1 MQISKETMKVKSLLP
16 QFNTCLL
23 AVEGPDSTGLLLE
36 EALDPVLLS
45 TMIQPSV
52 SFCSKSKQDLIE
64 ALVMTKRRKKEM
76 SMIEK
81 EMRKTTKYYLNKHEV
96 VQLLIKKYSEEEVL
110 EFGKEQCHFYRTTV
124 VLLMNSLKS
133 VPNYFPLYY
142 HHMTKILTLTKT
154 KKMKMMMM
162 MIMMRS
168 FGFLSVIYCFP
179 IDRIHHYFL
188 V

>member
-23 AVEGPDSTGLLLE
+23 AVEGPHSTGLLLE

-64 ALVMTKRRKKEM
+64 ALVMTKRSKEEM

-110 EFGKEQCHFYRTTV
+110 EFGRGAV
-124 VLLMNSLKS
+124 SLLQNYSCTIDEKLKKCS
-133 VPNYFPLYY
+133 KLF
-142 HHMTKILTLTKT
+142 
-154 KKMKMMMM
+154 
-162 MIMMRS
+162 
-168 FGFLSVIYCFP
+168 SVILSSHDKDTDFDEDEEDEDDDDDDY
-179 IDRIHHYFL
+179 DA
-188 V
+188 

>member
-64 ALVMTKRRKKEM
+64 ALVMTKRSKEEM

-81 EMRKTTKYYLNKHEV
+81 EMTKTTKYYLNKHEV

-110 EFGKEQCHFYRTTV
+110 EFRRGAVSLLQNYSCTIVEQ
-124 VLLMNSLKS
+124 LKKCS
-133 VPNYFPLYY
+133 KLF
-142 HHMTKILTLTKT
+142 
-154 KKMKMMMM
+154 
-162 MIMMRS
+162 
-168 FGFLSVIYCFP
+168 SVILSSHDKDTDFDEDEEDEDDDDDDY
-179 IDRIHHYFL
+179 DA
-188 V
+188 